1 MEILKMSIC
10 LLSFLLVFLSA
21 SKYCKMLV
29 EEGGLQLVCDIQER
43 SEAEPQAQQIA
54 ASILADFKMHF
65 MNYQRLSLC

>member
-1 MEILKMSIC
+1 
-10 LLSFLLVFLSA
+10 
-21 SKYCKMLV
+21 MLV

-65 MNYQRLSLC
+65 MNYQRLSLCWVPFLT